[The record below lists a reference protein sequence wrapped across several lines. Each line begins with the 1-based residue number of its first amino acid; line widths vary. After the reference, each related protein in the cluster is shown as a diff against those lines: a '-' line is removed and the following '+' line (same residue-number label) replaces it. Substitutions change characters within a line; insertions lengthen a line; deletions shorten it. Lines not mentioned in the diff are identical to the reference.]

1 LTQKKKQLLVSVEIE
16 MNIFEQ
22 GKTLY
27 TQNEF
32 NTALT
37 EAKAEIIAVAIQTTR
52 QAMFLER
59 RACAQMLLDMADAE
73 DEGAVCT
80 ALRNAAEEVMNRIP
94 AQRQ

>member
-1 LTQKKKQLLVSVEIE
+1 

-59 RACAQMLLDMADAE
+59 RACAQMLLDMADNE
-73 DEGAVCT
+73 DAGAVCT
-80 ALRNAAEEVMNRIP
+80 ALRNAAEHMVNRIP
-94 AQRQ
+94 VQNQ

>member
-1 LTQKKKQLLVSVEIE
+1 

-32 NTALT
+32 NAALT
-37 EAKAEIIAVAIQTTR
+37 EAKAEIMSIAIQTTR
-52 QAMFLER
+52 QSIFLER
-59 RACAQMLLDMADAE
+59 RACAQLLMDMADAD

-80 ALRNAAEEVMNRIP
+80 ALRNAAEEVTNRIP

>member
-1 LTQKKKQLLVSVEIE
+1 

-32 NTALT
+32 NTALS
-37 EAKAEIIAVAIQTTR
+37 EAKAEIMAVAIQTTK

-59 RACAQMLLDMADAE
+59 RACAQMLLDMADME

-80 ALRNAAEEVMNRIP
+80 ALRNAAENMFNRIP

>member
-1 LTQKKKQLLVSVEIE
+1 

-32 NTALT
+32 NQALT

-59 RACAQMLLDMADAE
+59 RACAQMLLDMADEE

-80 ALRNAAEEVMNRIP
+80 ALRNAAEYMVNRLP
-94 AQRQ
+94 VQNQ

>member
-1 LTQKKKQLLVSVEIE
+1 

-32 NTALT
+32 NAALT
-37 EAKAEIIAVAIQTTR
+37 EAKAEIMSVAIQTTR
-52 QAMFLER
+52 QAIFFER
-59 RACAQMLLDMADAE
+59 RACAQLLMDMADAD

-80 ALRNAAEEVMNRIP
+80 ALRNAAMEVMNRIP

>member
-1 LTQKKKQLLVSVEIE
+1 

-32 NTALT
+32 NQALT
-37 EAKAEIIAVAIQTTR
+37 EAKAEIMSVAIQTTR
-52 QAMFLER
+52 QAIFFER
-59 RACAQMLLDMADAE
+59 RACAQLLMDMADAD

-80 ALRNAAEEVMNRIP
+80 ALRNAAMEVMNRIP

>member
-1 LTQKKKQLLVSVEIE
+1 

-32 NTALT
+32 NAALT
-37 EAKAEIIAVAIQTTR
+37 EAKAEIMSVAIQTTR
-52 QAMFLER
+52 QAIFLER
-59 RACAQMLLDMADAE
+59 RACAQLLMDMADAD

-80 ALRNAAEEVMNRIP
+80 ALRNAAAEVMNRIP

>member
-1 LTQKKKQLLVSVEIE
+1 

-59 RACAQMLLDMADAE
+59 RACAQLLMDMADAE

-80 ALRNAAEEVMNRIP
+80 ALRNAAEHMVNRVP
-94 AQRQ
+94 VQNQ

>member
-1 LTQKKKQLLVSVEIE
+1 

-32 NTALT
+32 NLALT

-59 RACAQMLLDMADAE
+59 RACAQLLMDMADAE

-80 ALRNAAEEVMNRIP
+80 ALRNAAEEIINRIP

>member
-1 LTQKKKQLLVSVEIE
+1 ME

-32 NTALT
+32 NTALS
-37 EAKAEIIAVAIQTTR
+37 EAKAEIMAVAIQTTKH
-52 QAMFLER
+52 AMFLER
-59 RACAQMLLDMADAE
+59 RACAQMLLDMADME

-80 ALRNAAEEVMNRIP
+80 ALRSAAENMFNRIP

>member
-1 LTQKKKQLLVSVEIE
+1 

-80 ALRNAAEEVMNRIP
+80 ALRNAAEHMVNRVP
-94 AQRQ
+94 VQNQ

>member
-1 LTQKKKQLLVSVEIE
+1 

-80 ALRNAAEEVMNRIP
+80 ALRNAAEHIVNRVP
-94 AQRQ
+94 VQNQ

>member
-1 LTQKKKQLLVSVEIE
+1 

-22 GKTLY
+22 GKTLF

-32 NTALT
+32 NQALT
-37 EAKAEIIAVAIQTTR
+37 EAKAEIMSVAIQTTR
-52 QAMFLER
+52 QAIFLER
-59 RACAQMLLDMADAE
+59 RACAQLLMDMADAD